1 MRGRTVAQLKDG
13 GDLEQAIRTGQLVL
27 HYQPDVDLATRKIVG
42 FEALVRWRHP
52 ERGLIP
58 PGEFPMAEETGL
70 TCISHQ
76 GVEECGDP
84 RLKKVWKGRSFMA

>member
-1 MRGRTVAQLKDG
+1 MAQLKMEA
-13 GDLEQAIRTGQLVL
+13 DLEQAIRTGQLVL

-70 TCISHQ
+70 ILPL
-76 GVEECGDP
+76 GN
-84 RLKKVWKGRSFMA
+84 WGRVAAWRVLSMGNRTP